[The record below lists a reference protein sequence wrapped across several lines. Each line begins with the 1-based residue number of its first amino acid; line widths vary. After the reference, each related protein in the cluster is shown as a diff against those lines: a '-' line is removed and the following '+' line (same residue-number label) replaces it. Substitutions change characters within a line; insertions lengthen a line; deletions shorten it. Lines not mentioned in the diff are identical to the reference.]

1 LKSRYLR
8 ETISGRI
15 LKTTTQVRGE
25 FMNRT
30 SHRIAVAIFIAALA
44 GLNPVHADTAL
55 NSELSQFLKQ
65 HCSACHVGDSAE
77 GNLDLESYS
86 VELSDAEIRRRW
98 VFLHDRVAT
107 GEMPPESADQPTA
120 ADHARFLKQLGESI
134 HHADLANRE
143 VVLRRLNRNE
153 YTNTVRDLF
162 GIHID
167 VSRILTDDSTESG
180 FDNIGSKLS
189 VSAEQLALYV
199 EVADLVLDQVFGPA
213 RPPRTIDKTVNFATL
228 SRGTD
233 SSERKLADGVVLFSG
248 AKFLPMYD
256 ASLPSPG
263 LYKVQMKIR
272 AEQSEAPVIM
282 HVKGGNTGQIA
293 AHNAGFFEA
302 LPGKVTTVEFT
313 DRSVE
318 YSDCFAIGL
327 AGGYPYWKV
336 DTDKYKG
343 PGLFIGDISIQG
355 PIDEWT
361 ASRNRLLGDVD
372 PANGTLADVRAVLLK
387 LLPRAYRRSVNQTEA
402 APYVALAKQAMDDGK
417 DFEPALRVALKGV
430 LCAPEFLYLEERLEE
445 NDSKTVVSDYSLASR
460 LSYFLWSSLPDEE
473 LLNLAERGELN
484 KPAVLQTQV
493 ARMLADSKSQRFVEN
508 FTGQWLRVRDI
519 DFTVPERRLYPEY
532 NELLR
537 RSMIDETRAFFREI
551 LDNDLSVQNFVDSDF
566 LTINQPLAEFY
577 GIDNVKGLE
586 TRRIPRPAGSV
597 RGGVL
602 TQASVLKVSADG
614 TRTSPVLRGVW
625 ILNHLFGTPSP
636 PPPPSV
642 AAVEPDVRGATTIRE
657 ELAKHRADQSC
668 NRCHRKIDPP
678 GFALE
683 SFDVLG
689 AHRDWYRTRDRT
701 GKNVKRKLHL
711 HAPTTVQYRQGPD
724 IDSSGT
730 MPDGRTFADVREYK
744 RLLLEDETAMARSLT
759 RLLMSYSLGRQ
770 VGFSDRPA
778 VEEILASVKAEDY
791 GLRSIINE
799 IVTSETFRSP

>member
-1 LKSRYLR
+1 
-8 ETISGRI
+8 
-15 LKTTTQVRGE
+15 
-25 FMNRT
+25 MN
-30 SHRIAVAIFIAALA
+30 RIAVAVFVAALA
-44 GLNPVHADTAL
+44 SLNPVHADTAL
-55 NSELSQFLKQ
+55 NSEFAPFLKQ
-65 HCSACHVGDSAE
+65 HCSACHVGESAE

-107 GEMPPESADQPTA
+107 GEMPPESADQPTSVERS
-120 ADHARFLKQLGESI
+120 RFLKQLGESI
-134 HHADLANRE
+134 HRADLANRE

-162 GIHID
+162 GIYID

-199 EVADLVLDQVFGPA
+199 EVADLVLDQVFGPV
-213 RPPRTIDKTVNFATL
+213 RHPRTIDKTVNFATL
-228 SRGTD
+228 PRGAGE
-233 SSERKLADGVVLFSG
+233 SEQKLSDGVVLYSG

-256 ASLPSPG
+256 ASLPAPG
-263 LYKVQMKIR
+263 LYRVQMKIR
-272 AEQSEAPVIM
+272 AERSDAPVIM

-302 LPGKVTTVEFT
+302 LPGKVTTIEFT
-313 DRSVE
+313 DRAVE
-318 YSDCFAIGL
+318 RSDCFAIGL
-327 AGGYPYWKV
+327 SGGYPYWKV
-336 DTDKYKG
+336 DPDKYEG
-343 PGLFIGDISIQG
+343 PGLFIGDMSIQG

-361 ASRNRLLGDVD
+361 ASRKHLLGDVD
-372 PANGTLADVRAVLLK
+372 PANGTLADVRSILLK
-387 LLPRAYRRSVNQTEA
+387 LLPKAFRRSIDSAEA
-402 APYVALAKQAMDDGK
+402 APYVALAEQAMDDGK

-430 LCAPEFLYLEERLEE
+430 LCAPEFLYLEERLDEI
-445 NDSKTVVSDYSLASR
+445 DSKTVIGEHALASR

-473 LLNLAERGELN
+473 LLTLAERGELQR
-484 KPAVLQTQV
+484 PAVLSAQV
-493 ARMLADSKSQRFVEN
+493 DRMLADSKSARFVEN

-551 LDNDLSVQNFVDSDF
+551 LDNDLSVQNFVDSEF

-577 GIDNVKGLE
+577 GIDGVQGLKI
-586 TRRIPRPAGSV
+586 RRVPRPKNSV

-614 TRTSPVLRGVW
+614 SRTSPVLRGVW
-625 ILNHLFGTPSP
+625 ILNHLFGTPAP

-657 ELAKHRADQSC
+657 ELAKHRADQNC

-689 AHRDWYRTRDRT
+689 AHRDWYRILDHT
-701 GKNVKRKLHL
+701 GKYVKRSLH
-711 HAPTTVQYRQGPD
+711 HFAPSNVRYRQGPD
-724 IDSSGT
+724 VDSSGT
-730 MPDGRTFADVREYK
+730 MPDGRKFADIREYK

-759 RLLMSYSLGRQ
+759 RLLMSYALGRQ

-778 VEEILASVKAEDY
+778 VEEILASVKTDDY
-791 GLRSIINE
+791 GLKSIITE

>member
-1 LKSRYLR
+1 MSRM
-8 ETISGRI
+8 
-15 LKTTTQVRGE
+15 TQQ
-25 FMNRT
+25 
-30 SHRIAVAIFIAALA
+30 IAACCIVAVA
-44 GLNPVHADTAL
+44 GLNPVYADTAL
-55 NSELSQFLKQ
+55 NSELAPFLKQ
-65 HCSACHVGDSAE
+65 HCSACHVGESAE

-120 ADHARFLKQLGESI
+120 AERARFLTQLGQSL
-134 HHADLANRE
+134 HSADLADRE

-162 GIHID
+162 GIYVD
-167 VSRILTDDSTESG
+167 VSRTLTDDSTESG
-180 FDNIGSKLS
+180 FDNIGSTLS

-199 EVADLVLDQVFGPA
+199 EAADLVLDQVFGPA

-228 SRGTD
+228 PRGAGE
-233 SSERKLADGVVLFSG
+233 SERKLKDGVVLFSG

-263 LYKVQMKIR
+263 LYKVQMKVR
-272 AEQSEAPVIM
+272 AEQSETPVIM

-302 LPGKVTTVEFT
+302 LPGKVTTIEFT
-313 DRSVE
+313 DRAPE
-318 YSDCFAIGL
+318 RSDCFAIGL

-336 DTDKYKG
+336 DPDKYKG

-361 ASRNRLLGDVD
+361 ASRKRLLGDVD
-372 PANGTLADVRAVLLK
+372 PANGTLTDVRAILLK
-387 LLPRAYRRSVNQTEA
+387 LLPRAFRRTVDNNEA

-430 LCAPEFLYLEERLEE
+430 LCAPEFLYLEERFEE
-445 NDSKTVVSDYSLASR
+445 DDSKTVVNDPSVASR
-460 LSYFLWSSLPDEE
+460 LSYFLWSSQPDKE
-473 LLNLAERGELN
+473 LLTLAARGELR
-484 KPAVLQTQV
+484 KPDVLRAQV
-493 ARMLADSKSQRFVEN
+493 GRMLANAKSQRFVEN

-519 DFTVPERRLYPEY
+519 DFTVPDRRLYPEY

-537 RSMIDETRAFFREI
+537 RSMIDEPRAFFREI
-551 LDNDLSVQNFVDSDF
+551 LENDLSVQNFIDSNF
-566 LTINQPLAEFY
+566 VMINQPLAEFY
-577 GIDNVKGLE
+577 GINGVIGLKI
-586 TRRIPRPAGSV
+586 RRVPRPAGSV

-657 ELAKHRADQSC
+657 VLAKHRADQSC

-689 AHRDWYRTRDRT
+689 AHRDWYRTRDRS
-701 GKNVKRKLHL
+701 GKHVKRTLHP
-711 HAPTTVQYRQGPD
+711 HAPTSVQYRQGPD
-724 IDSSGT
+724 VDSSGV
-730 MPDGRTFADVREYK
+730 MPDGRPFADVRQYK

-759 RLLMSYSLGRQ
+759 RLLLSYSLGRQ

-791 GLRSIINE
+791 GLRSIIDE
-799 IVTSETFRSP
+799 IVTSETFGGP

>member
-1 LKSRYLR
+1 
-8 ETISGRI
+8 
-15 LKTTTQVRGE
+15 
-25 FMNRT
+25 MNRK
-30 SHRIAVAIFIAALA
+30 SHLIVVAIFIAVQAN
-44 GLNPVHADTAL
+44 LNPVHADTAL
-55 NSELSQFLKQ
+55 NSELAPFLKQ
-65 HCSACHVGDSAE
+65 HCSPCHVGDSAE
-77 GNLDLESYS
+77 GNLDLKSYS
-86 VELSDAEIRRRW
+86 SDFSDAEIRRRW
-98 VFLHDRVAT
+98 VFLHDRVAA
-107 GEMPPESADQPTA
+107 GEMPPKSADQP
-120 ADHARFLKQLGESI
+120 DARSRAKFVRQLGGLLNR
-134 HHADLANRE
+134 ADLETRE

-162 GIHID
+162 GIHVD
-167 VSRILTDDSTESG
+167 VSRVLTDDSTENG
-180 FDNIGSKLS
+180 FDNIGSELS

-199 EVADLVLDQVFGPA
+199 EVADLVLDQVFGPS
-213 RPPRTIDKTVNFATL
+213 RKPRTIDRTANFATL

-233 SSERKLADGVVLFSG
+233 SSERKLSDGVVLYSG
-248 AKFLPMYD
+248 AKFLPLYD
-256 ASLPSPG
+256 MSLPGPG
-263 LYKVQMKIR
+263 LYRVRMKIR
-272 AEQSEAPVIM
+272 AEQSDAPVFM
-282 HVKGGNTGQIA
+282 HVRGGNTGQIA
-293 AHNAGFFEA
+293 GHTAGFFEA
-302 LPGKVTTVEFT
+302 PPGKVTTVEFT
-313 DRSVE
+313 DRAPE
-318 YSDCFAIGL
+318 NSDCLAIGL
-327 AGGYPYWKV
+327 VGGFPYWRV
-336 DTDKYKG
+336 EPDKYKG
-343 PGLFIGDISIQG
+343 PGLFIGDISIEG
-355 PIDEWT
+355 PIEEWLE
-361 ASRNRLLGDVD
+361 SRRRLLGNVD
-372 PANGTLADVRAVLLK
+372 PASGTISDIRSILLK
-387 LLPRAYRRSVNQTEA
+387 TLPRAFRRSVDEA
-402 APYVALAKQAMDDGK
+402 EVAPYVALSKQALDEGK
-417 DFEPALRVALKGV
+417 NFEQALRVGLKGL
-430 LCAPEFLYLEERLEE
+430 LCAPEFLYLEERLAGTAA
-445 NDSKTVVSDYSLASR
+445 KPTVDDHALASR
-460 LSYFLWSSLPDEE
+460 LSYFLWSSLPDDE
-473 LLNLAERGELN
+473 LLTLADRGEL
-484 KPAVLQTQV
+484 KQPDVLQAQV
-493 ARMLADSKSQRFVEN
+493 DRLLADEKSQRFVQN

-519 DFTVPERRLYPEY
+519 DFTVPDRRLYPEY

-537 RSMIDETRAFFREI
+537 ESMIDETRAFFREI
-551 LDNDLSVQNFVDSDF
+551 LDRDLSVQNFIDSDF

-577 GIDNVKGLE
+577 GIDNVQGLKI
-586 TRRIPRPAGSV
+586 RRVPRPKDSV

-689 AHRDWYRTRDRT
+689 IHRDWYRTRDRT
-701 GKNVKRKLHL
+701 GKYVKRTLHPF
-711 HAPTTVQYRQGPD
+711 APTSVQYRQGPD
-724 IDSSGT
+724 VDSSGT

>member
-1 LKSRYLR
+1 MDRVMRQVVVLSALGLLIGSRIVQA
-8 ETISGRI
+8 ESAM
-15 LKTTTQVRGE
+15 TT
-25 FMNRT
+25 
-30 SHRIAVAIFIAALA
+30 SVA
-44 GLNPVHADTAL
+44 P
-55 NSELSQFLKQ
+55 FLKRF
-65 HCSACHVGDSAE
+65 CADCHAGSSVE
-77 GNLDLESYS
+77 GNLDLYQLSGEI
-86 VELSDAEIRRRW
+86 SDAEVRRRW
-98 VFLHDRVAT
+98 VFLYDRVAN
-107 GEMPPESADQPTA
+107 GEMPPESTDQPA
-120 ADHARFLKQLGESI
+120 ASVRARFLKALRDAL
-134 HHADLANRE
+134 HRADMADRE

-162 GIHID
+162 GIYVDI
-167 VSRILTDDSTESG
+167 SRDLTDDSTENG

-189 VSAEQLALYV
+189 VSAEQLAQYV
-199 EVADLVLDQVFGPA
+199 EVADLVLDKVFGPA

-228 SRGTD
+228 SRGVSD
-233 SSERKLADGVVLFSG
+233 SERKLADGVVLYSG
-248 AKFLPMYD
+248 AKFLPLYD
-256 ASLPSPG
+256 ASLPSAG
-263 LYKVQMKIR
+263 LYRVRMKIR
-272 AEQSEAPVIM
+272 AEQSDSPVIM

-293 AHNAGFFEA
+293 AHTAGFFEA
-302 LPGKVTTVEFT
+302 LPGKVTTIEFT
-313 DRSVE
+313 DRAVE
-318 YSDCFAIGL
+318 RSDCLAIGL
-327 AGGYPYWKV
+327 SGGYPYWSVKPES
-336 DTDKYKG
+336 YEG
-343 PGLFIGDISIQG
+343 PGLFIGDISIEG

-361 ASRNRLLGDVD
+361 ASRKRLLGNID
-372 PANGTLADVRAVLLK
+372 PNKGTIADVRIILLK
-387 LLPRAYRRSVNQTEA
+387 LLPRAFRRPVEENEA
-402 APYVALAKQAMDDGK
+402 APYVALARQAMGDGK

-430 LCAPEFLYLEERLEE
+430 LCAPEFLFLEERLEE
-445 NDSKTVVSDYSLASR
+445 NDSKTVVSDHALASR

-473 LLNLAERGELN
+473 LLKLAERGELN
-484 KPAVLQTQV
+484 RPAVLKAQV
-493 ARMLADSKSQRFVEN
+493 DRMLADSKSARFVES

-519 DFTVPERRLYPEY
+519 DFTVPDHRLYPEY

-551 LDNDLSVQNFVDSDF
+551 LDQDLSVQNFVDSDF

-577 GIDNVKGLE
+577 GIDGVQGLE
-586 TRRIPRPAGSV
+586 TRRVKRPEGSV

-657 ELAKHRADQSC
+657 VLAKHRADQSC

-689 AHRDWYRTRDRT
+689 AHRDWYRTRDRS
-701 GKNVKRKLHL
+701 GKYVKRKLHPY
-711 HAPTTVQYRQGPD
+711 APTNVQYKQGLD
-724 IDSSGT
+724 VDSSGT
-730 MPDGRTFADVREYK
+730 MPDGRTFADIREYK

-759 RLLMSYSLGRQ
+759 RLLMSYALGRQ

-778 VEEILASVKAEDY
+778 VEEILAKVKAKDY
-791 GLRSIINE
+791 GLRSIIDE

>member
-1 LKSRYLR
+1 MNERCVTSQ
-8 ETISGRI
+8 GRVEI
-15 LKTTTQVRGE
+15 
-25 FMNRT
+25 MNRT
-30 SHRIAVAIFIAALA
+30 SHRISVAVFAALA
-44 GLNPVHADTAL
+44 SLNSVHADTAL
-55 NSELSQFLKQ
+55 KSELAPFLRQ

-86 VELSDAEIRRRW
+86 VQLSDAENRRRW
-98 VFLHDRVAT
+98 VFLHDRVAA
-107 GEMPPESADQPTA
+107 GEMPPDSADQPTA
-120 ADHARFLKQLGESI
+120 AERSRFLKQLGGAL
-134 HHADLANRE
+134 HRADLVNRE
-143 VVLRRLNRNE
+143 VILRRLNRNE

-162 GIHID
+162 GIYID
-167 VSRILTDDSTESG
+167 VSRELIDDSTEGG

-199 EVADLVLDQVFGPA
+199 EVADLVLDQVFGPSRA
-213 RPPRTIDKTVNFATL
+213 PRTIDKTVNFATL
-228 SRGTD
+228 PRGAGE
-233 SSERKLADGVVLFSG
+233 SERKLSDGVVLYSG

-256 ASLPSPG
+256 ASLPAAG
-263 LYKVQMKIR
+263 LYRVRMKIR
-272 AEQSEAPVIM
+272 AEQSEAPLIM

-302 LPGKVTTVEFT
+302 LPGKVTTIEFT
-313 DRSVE
+313 DRAVE
-318 YSDCFAIGL
+318 RSDCFAIGL

-336 DTDKYKG
+336 DPDKYEG
-343 PGLFIGDISIQG
+343 PGLFIGDMSIQG
-355 PIDEWT
+355 PVDEWT
-361 ASRNRLLGDVD
+361 ASRKRLLDNVD
-372 PANGTLADVRAVLLK
+372 PANGTLPDIRSILLK
-387 LLPRAYRRSVNQTEA
+387 LLPRAFRRSINPGEA
-402 APYVALAKQAMDDGK
+402 APYVALAEQALDDGK

-445 NDSKTVVSDYSLASR
+445 NDSKTVVNKYALASR

-473 LLNLAERGELN
+473 LLTLAERGEL
-484 KPAVLQTQV
+484 KRPAVLKAQV
-493 ARMLADSKSQRFVEN
+493 DRMLADSKSARFVEN

-551 LDNDLSVQNFVDSDF
+551 LDNDLSVQKFVDSDF

-577 GIDNVKGLE
+577 GIDGVQGLE
-586 TRRIPRPAGSV
+586 MRRVPRPSGSV

-625 ILNHLFGTPSP
+625 LLNHLFGTPSP

-657 ELAKHRADQSC
+657 ELAKHRANQSC

-689 AHRDWYRTRDRT
+689 AHRAWYRTLDRT
-701 GKNVKRKLHL
+701 GKYVKRSLHPF
-711 HAPTTVQYRQGPD
+711 APSNVRYRQGPD
-724 IDSSGT
+724 VDSSGT
-730 MPDGRTFADVREYK
+730 MPDGRKFADIREYK

-759 RLLMSYSLGRQ
+759 RLLMSYALGRQ

-778 VEEILASVKAEDY
+778 VEEILASVRTNNY

-799 IVTSETFRSP
+799 IVTSETFQSP